1 MRVLLYLGDKQWSGC
16 ARAMLASARGLV
28 ARGHQ
33 ITIACCA
40 DSRMNAL
47 AQNAGLDVVA
57 INSASTAAGGVWDLR
72 KVLHERFV
80 EVVVVTTERD
90 QLIVSSAMRLAERG
104 AVLRRVPSFDPF
116 ELQRGGKLALKIAT
130 AGLIVTTDRELK
142 TINHAGWSIP
152 ASVVPIGVD
161 VSGYD
166 DVQAA
171 PRSAIGAP
179 PHGLLIGCSYNVAGR
194 NRIAT
199 VFRTLSLLA
208 PRHPNMHVVVVGPG
222 SLDEELRMHAAAVGV
237 GPVFT
242 FLGER
247 EDELNVL
254 RAADVGWVAAESDS
268 AAYGCLDF
276 MGLHMAVI
284 AERSLLTQHYVADG
298 ISGLLLSPGDPSYT
312 ASEVAEFLATAEKYT
327 TMGNAGR
334 TRVQRDFTE
343 TAMIDAFERAVEAA
357 GDRTKWTTSA

>member
-1 MRVLLYLGDKQWSGC
+1 MRVLFYLGDKQWSGC
-16 ARAMLASARGLV
+16 AHAMLMAARGLN

-33 ITIACCA
+33 ITVAACEEGRLA
-40 DSRMNAL
+40 SL
-47 AQNAGLDVVA
+47 AQEAGLEAVA
-57 INSASTAAGGVWDLR
+57 INTTMMAGGGVWDLR
-72 KVLHERFV
+72 KVLHARFV

-104 AVLRRVPSFDPF
+104 AVLRRVASFDRF

-130 AGLIVTTDRELK
+130 AGLIVSTERELK
-142 TINHAGWSIP
+142 AINHAGWPIP
-152 ASVVPIGVD
+152 AMIVPLGVD
-161 VSGYD
+161 AGTYD
-166 DVQAA
+166 SVEPAARGDIAA
-171 PRSAIGAP
+171 PP
-179 PHGLLIGCSYNVAGR
+179 QGLLIACSYNTAGR
-194 NRIAT
+194 YRIAT

-222 SLDEELRMHAAAVGV
+222 SLEEDLRMHAAALGV
-237 GPVFT
+237 GPVFS

-247 EDELNVL
+247 DDELSVL
-254 RAADVGWVAAESDS
+254 RAADVGWVAAEGDNG
-268 AAYGCLDF
+268 AFACLDF

-284 AERSLLTQHYVADG
+284 AERSPMTQHYVADG
-298 ISGLLLSPGDPSYT
+298 ISGVLLSPGEPSYT
-312 ASEVAEFLATAEKYT
+312 ASEVAEFLAGAEKRI

-343 TAMIDAFERAVEAA
+343 TAMIDAFERAVDAA

>member
-1 MRVLLYLGDKQWSGC
+1 MRVLFYLGDKQWSGG
-16 ARAMLASARGLV
+16 AHAMLTAARGLS

-33 ITIACCA
+33 ITVACCE
-40 DSRMNAL
+40 DSRLTAL
-47 AQNAGLDVVA
+47 AQEAGLDAVA
-57 INSASTAAGGVWDLR
+57 INTTVAAGGGLLDLR
-72 KVLHERFV
+72 KALHERFV
-80 EVVVVTTERD
+80 EVVVVATERD

-104 AVLRRVPSFDPF
+104 AVLRRVPSFDRF
-116 ELQRGGKLALKIAT
+116 ELQRGGKLALRIAT
-130 AGLIVTTDRELK
+130 AGLIVSTDRELK
-142 TINHAGWSIP
+142 AINHAGWPIP

-161 VSGYD
+161 ASAYEGVEP
-166 DVQAA
+166 AA
-171 PRSAIGAP
+171 RADIGAP
-179 PHGLLIGCSYNVAGR
+179 PQGVLIACSYNTAGR

-222 SLDEELRMHAAAVGV
+222 SLEEDLRMHTAALGV
-237 GPVFT
+237 SPVFT

-247 EDELNVL
+247 DDELSVM
-254 RAADVGWVAAESDS
+254 RAADVGWVAAEGDN
-268 AAYGCLDF
+268 AAYACLDF

-284 AERSLLTQHYVADG
+284 AERSPLTQHYVADG

-312 ASEVAEFLATAEKYT
+312 ASEVAEFLAGPEKRV

>member
-1 MRVLLYLGDKQWSGC
+1 MRVLFYLGDKQWSGC
-16 ARAMLASARGLV
+16 ARAILAAARGLS

-33 ITIACCA
+33 ITVACCI
-40 DSRMNAL
+40 DGRLCAL
-47 AQNAGLDVVA
+47 AQEAGLETVA
-57 INSASTAAGGVWDLR
+57 IDTAASAAGGVWDLR

-104 AVLRRVPSFDPF
+104 AVLRRVPSFDRF

-130 AGLIVTTDRELK
+130 AGLIVTNDRELK
-142 TINHAGWSIP
+142 AINHAGWPIP
-152 ASVVPIGVD
+152 ASVVPLGVD
-161 VSGYD
+161 AASYD
-166 DVQAA
+166 SVEPAVRADFGV
-171 PRSAIGAP
+171 P
-179 PHGLLIGCSYNVAGR
+179 PQGLLIACSYNTAGR
-194 NRIAT
+194 NRLAT

-222 SLDEELRMHAAAVGV
+222 SLDEELRMHAAALGV
-237 GPVFT
+237 APVFT

-247 EDELNVL
+247 DDELRVM
-254 RAADVGWVAAESDS
+254 RAADVGWVAAEGDD
-268 AAYGCLDF
+268 AAFACLDF

-284 AERSLLTQHYVADG
+284 AERSPLTQHYVADG

-312 ASEVAEFLATAEKYT
+312 ASEVAEFLAGADKRL

-334 TRVQRDFTE
+334 TRVQRDFTH
-343 TAMIDAFERAVEAA
+343 TVMIDAFERAVDAA